1 MNTKPNVAIIDYGAG
16 NQESVKKA
24 FEYVGANAHVI
35 KSPESM
41 KMFSHIVLPGVGSFF
56 RSINYMKELA
66 WDKCLIDSAKSGKP
80 ILGICLGM
88 QLLFSKGNEDGISLG
103 LDIIPGEVK
112 RFSFDQSLERL
123 TIPHVGF
130 DTVYFKNDS
139 LLFKNLP
146 KKLDFYFTHSY
157 IAKCDDSYVSG
168 ETIHGERF
176 VSAVEHENVI
186 GTQFHPEKSQ
196 SNGLKVLKN
205 FLNNF
210 DA

>member
-1 MNTKPNVAIIDYGAG
+1 MNSKPNVAIIDYGAG

-24 FEYVGANAHVI
+24 FEYIGAKAHVI
-35 KSPESM
+35 KRPESM
-41 KMFSHIVLPGVGSFF
+41 KRFSHIVLPGVGSFY
-56 RSINYMKELA
+56 RSINYMRELD
-66 WDKCLIDSAKSGKP
+66 WDECIIDNAKSGKP

-88 QLLFSKGNEDGISLG
+88 QLLLSKGTEDGISFG
-103 LDIIPGEVK
+103 LDIVPGEVK
-112 RFSFDQSLERL
+112 RFSFDPSLERL

-130 DTVYFKNDS
+130 DTVYLKNNS

-146 KKLDFYFTHSY
+146 NELDFYFTHSY
-157 IAKCDDSYVSG
+157 IANCVDSYVSG

-176 VSAVEHENVI
+176 VSAIEKENVV

-205 FLNNF
+205 FLDNF